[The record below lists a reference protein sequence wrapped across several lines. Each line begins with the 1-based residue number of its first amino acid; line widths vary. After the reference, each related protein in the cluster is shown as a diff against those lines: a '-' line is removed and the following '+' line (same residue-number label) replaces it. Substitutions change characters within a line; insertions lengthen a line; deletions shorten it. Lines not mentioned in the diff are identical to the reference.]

1 MPLVATGHANRQTS
15 AIGNDFG
22 HNEKMKKAPTS
33 AAKRST
39 NGFTLGRRQFA
50 KISAV
55 EGMALS
61 AEMKAD
67 FDLFDQQGLSGEER
81 RKALARKYGKG

>member
-1 MPLVATGHANRQTS
+1 
-15 AIGNDFG
+15 
-22 HNEKMKKAPTS
+22 MKKTPTS
-33 AAKRST
+33 AA

-55 EGMALS
+55 EGIALT

-67 FDLFDQQGLSGEER
+67 FDLFDQQGLSAEER
-81 RKALARKYGKG
+81 RSALARKYGKSQ